1 MFHIPDTE
9 TLRLCS
15 VLSSAA
21 FAFVFAFVRFGRR
34 GERYCLHWSAS
45 ALLYAAVLIGFEY
58 APGHPYFKS
67 ALLGLLAATNMLI
80 ISGLRAFDDKPPFR
94 GWMLLPIAGC
104 AATHLIPTMIAAG
117 HPHAI
122 LLTQAGDTLSIA
134 VSALLTGIACLSGER
149 ADPSVAHEPGAMS
162 RGRRL
167 AGLAM
172 LGYLPGYAITL
183 IGYLWTAPVV
193 NLLALIPMLSDQ
205 LLLGVLNL
213 GLLAMPAERAHR
225 RLRDAALRDPLTGV
239 WNRAGFEAQSRRL
252 IAPGA
257 TVLAMDLDH
266 FKQINDRH
274 GHLAGDTV
282 LRTLAQLAS
291 AEIASLGGEFCRLGG
306 DEFLAILP
314 AWRAPYAQACARQIH
329 EACRHHRDGVPHW
342 TMSVGFSQIEA
353 GETSLRDAMLRADRA
368 LYCAKVD
375 GRDKV
380 IA

>member
-67 ALLGLLAATNMLI
+67 VLLGLLAATNMLI
-80 ISGLRAFDDKPPFR
+80 ISGLRAFDDQPPFR
-94 GWMLLPIAGC
+94 WWMLLPIAGC
-104 AATHLIPTMIAAG
+104 AATHLLPMLFAAG
-117 HPHAI
+117 HPR
-122 LLTQAGDTLSIA
+122 LFVLTQAGDTLSIA
-134 VSALLTGIACLSGER
+134 VSALLTGLVCLSR
-149 ADPSVAHEPGAMS
+149 ASQPHALS

-167 AGLAM
+167 AGFAM

-183 IGYLWTAPVV
+183 AGYLWSAPVI

-239 WNRAGFEAQSRRL
+239 WNRAGFESQSRRL

-257 TVLAMDLDH
+257 AVLAMDLDH

-282 LRTLAQLAS
+282 LRALAQRAS
-291 AEIASLGGEFCRLGG
+291 AEIESLGGEFGRLGG

-314 AWRAPYAQACARQIH
+314 AWRAPYAQACAQQLH
-329 EACRHHRDGVPHW
+329 DACRQNEDGVPRW
-342 TMSVGFSQIEA
+342 TMSVGLAQIEP
-353 GETSLRDAMLRADRA
+353 GETDLRDAMQRADRA
-368 LYCAKVD
+368 LYCAKVE

-380 IA
+380 NA